1 MAALV
6 FILISLTAAV
16 FHGAAPV
23 RAEDAT
29 TPTPIVIDEK
39 TADVTVGLYADENR
53 TQKLEGAV
61 TSVSTLYG
69 AFSAKFKTG
78 EAPASGNNVAVY
90 KFPDTIDVGNN
101 DGGDFMDGPGADAVK
116 AGTWKIEDNKAFFT
130 FDKAWLEKN
139 PANIYVTANFSF
151 QLKNKGIGSGG
162 NASVVF
168 PGAGAVEI
176 PTKDGKVTGGKSGTF
191 SQGADGV
198 AKVTWTVKLT
208 VESYATNVKL
218 TDTLGEN
225 FEFVNDSFML
235 DGEKLNPQPKIDGQT
250 ALLDSLGNLSQGDHK
265 ITYETVLK
273 SGVSASNGEFIDKQ
287 EASKNT
293 ASWGVGRYQRS
304 PERHGYVCPQPLSL
318 RHDWQV

>member
-1 MAALV
+1 MNAHRSRSLGMAALV

-101 DGGDFMDGPGADAVK
+101 DGGDFRDGPGADAVK

-130 FDKAWLEKN
+130 FDKAWLEK
-139 PANIYVTANFSF
+139 
-151 QLKNKGIGSGG
+151 
-162 NASVVF
+162 
-168 PGAGAVEI
+168 
-176 PTKDGKVTGGKSGTF
+176 
-191 SQGADGV
+191 
-198 AKVTWTVKLT
+198 
-208 VESYATNVKL
+208 
-218 TDTLGEN
+218 TLRT
-225 FEFVNDSFML
+225 FML
-235 DGEKLNPQPKIDGQT
+235 RQT
-250 ALLDSLGNLSQGDHK
+250 SRSSLKTRVSVLVATHLSCSLVR
-265 ITYETVLK
+265 ERSRFLPR
-273 SGVSASNGEFIDKQ
+273 
-287 EASKNT
+287 T
-293 ASWGVGRYQRS
+293 AK
-304 PERHGYVCPQPLSL
+304 
-318 RHDWQV
+318 